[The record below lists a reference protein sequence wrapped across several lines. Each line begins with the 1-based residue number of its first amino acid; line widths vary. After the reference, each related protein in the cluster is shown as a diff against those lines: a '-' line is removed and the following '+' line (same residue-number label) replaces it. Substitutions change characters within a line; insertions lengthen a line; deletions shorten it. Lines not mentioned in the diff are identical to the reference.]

1 MAEQGAKHP
10 GGRPREHNR
19 EQIFADLIEWAK
31 KPDSINLNAFCCSRE
46 PPMSATLLMDM
57 RREKP
62 EFTEAYEAAKAFL
75 AVRREAMLSAGA
87 LHQAAYNRNATAYDR
102 FTKAEEKETLDEEM
116 ERKKKL
122 QESAP
127 QYSHNDMIQL
137 DAFKKA
143 IESYRE
149 KKD

>member
-1 MAEQGAKHP
+1 MAEQEAKP
-10 GGRPREHNR
+10 FGRPREWNR
-19 EQIFADLIEWAK
+19 EKIFADLVEWAK
-31 KPDSINLNAFCCSRE
+31 KDTSVNLNGFCCGYE
-46 PPMSATLLMDM
+46 PPFSATKLLDW
-57 RREKP
+57 RKENP
-62 EFTEAYEAAKAFL
+62 DFQESYETAKAFL
-75 AVRREAMLSAGA
+75 AVRREQMLSSGA
-87 LHQAAYNRNATAYDR
+87 LHQAAYNKNATAYDR